1 MYYISNWRDMN
12 DLINGSRND
21 RKHNHSNE
29 LHYDHEVHFISWLS
43 AIISVTY
50 CGSSCCNKI
59 ESCNVNIKV
68 LQIWVY
74 VAYPIVVSPMISIKF
89 YPPNL
94 LQGIP
99 CRKTTEDQIVLIVAL
114 TENYPNTRDK
124 VEQVKEPKQSW

>member
-12 DLINGSRND
+12 DLINGSRN
-21 RKHNHSNE
+21 
-29 LHYDHEVHFISWLS
+29 
-43 AIISVTY
+43 
-50 CGSSCCNKI
+50 
-59 ESCNVNIKV
+59 
-68 LQIWVY
+68 